1 MTRREA
7 AEWLKK
13 DTCFNCSIGC
23 KSMAECKEDSCEL
36 KAAVLVAIAVLE
48 EEAMEDDGKRTSA
61 FGKVEG

>member
-1 MTRREA
+1 MTRRKA

-36 KAAVLVAIAVLE
+36 KAAVLVAIEVLE
-48 EEAMEDDGKRTSA
+48 EEAMEDDGK
-61 FGKVEG
+61 